1 MCPSLILVHHRRWFP
16 MHLAVDN
23 LLQGPNLDSLD
34 NQDLVWSPLN
44 LMTLPG
50 EI

>member
-1 MCPSLILVHHRRWFP
+1 
-16 MHLAVDN
+16 MHLEVDN
-23 LLQGPNLDSLD
+23 LLQGPNLDNLD
-34 NQDLVWSPLN
+34 NQDLVWSLLN